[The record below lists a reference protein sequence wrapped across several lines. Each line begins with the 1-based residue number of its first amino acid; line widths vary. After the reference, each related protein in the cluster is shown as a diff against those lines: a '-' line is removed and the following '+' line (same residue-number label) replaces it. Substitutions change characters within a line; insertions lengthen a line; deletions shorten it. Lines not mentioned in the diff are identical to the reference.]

1 MHIKRFIGNT
11 IENALGDVK
20 KEFGEDAIL
29 LSTRK
34 VGNASE
40 VIAAIDFDVDE
51 IVNTLGSNDEFKRGL
66 GGIQDEINEL
76 RTLFSNVAVS
86 TVKKDLIKIGRG
98 AVKVYDELTS
108 RGVNEKLSHKLIRA
122 AALATSD
129 GDLSLKENC
138 LKIIRERT
146 DVVNPLK
153 GRGGPKLI
161 AFVGSTGVG
170 KTTTISKLAAGLGRK
185 RGVDVGI
192 ISIDNRRTGSAEAI
206 RQCGRKF
213 DIDVATPEN
222 RSDFNRALWKGR
234 SKDVILI
241 DTPGI
246 NPRETK
252 SIAGLKQMLGG
263 GMPIKLAL
271 VLSVTSRDESQ
282 MDACRGFGKM
292 PLDCL
297 VYTRIDEARNF
308 GTILNTAAM
317 VKKPIA
323 YLCDGQRIPGDIG
336 AASGES
342 IGNLVL
348 R

>member
-1 MHIKRFIGNT
+1 MHIKRFIGDS
-11 IENALGDVK
+11 IEIALGDVK
-20 KEFGEDAIL
+20 KEFGEDAII

-34 VGNASE
+34 VGVASE
-40 VIAAIDFDVDE
+40 VIAAIDFDADE
-51 IVNTLGSNDEFKRGL
+51 IVKTMGSNDEFRRGL

-76 RTLFSNVAVS
+76 RTLFSNVAGS
-86 TVKKDLIKIGRG
+86 NVKKELIKIGRG
-98 AVKVYDELTS
+98 AVKVYDELIG
-108 RGVNEKLSHKLIRA
+108 RGVDEKLSHKLIRA

-138 LKIIRERT
+138 LKIIREKT
-146 DVVNPLK
+146 EVVNPLK
-153 GRGGPKLI
+153 GKGGPRLI

-170 KTTTISKLAAGLGRK
+170 KTTTVSKLAAGLRRK

-192 ISIDNRRTGSAEAI
+192 ISIDNRRPGSAEAI
-206 RQCGRKF
+206 KQCGRSF
-213 DIDVATPEN
+213 DIDVATPGS

-234 SKDVILI
+234 KKDVILI

-246 NPRETK
+246 NPRESK
-252 SIAGLKQMLGG
+252 SVSALKGMLGG
-263 GMPIKLAL
+263 GLPIKLAL

-282 MDACRGFGKM
+282 RDACKGFGKM

-297 VYTRIDEARNF
+297 VYTRIDEAQNF
-308 GTILNTAAM
+308 GTILNTAAI

-323 YLCDGQRIPGDIG
+323 YLCDGQRIPEDIG